1 MPGVSGAVVVVFAGC
16 WRAGGG
22 QVDGAGLLTRVRGA
36 RLSRLVRRLASHI
49 DDLANICTAN
59 MMMRSI

>member
-22 QVDGAGLLTRVRGA
+22 QVGGAGLLTRVRGA
-36 RLSRLVRRLASHI
+36 RLSRLACHM